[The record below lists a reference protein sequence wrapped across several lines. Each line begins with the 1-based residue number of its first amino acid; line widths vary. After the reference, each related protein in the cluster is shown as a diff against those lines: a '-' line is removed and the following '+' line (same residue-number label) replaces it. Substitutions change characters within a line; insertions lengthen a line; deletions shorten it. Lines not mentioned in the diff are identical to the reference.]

1 MTQFWIY
8 AALLLLAALM
18 LLLWPVLRGR
28 KDQAEED
35 RTALNIALYEEHIAE
50 LEAQHANGALSA
62 DQLKEGRLEADREL
76 LDDTDVGR
84 PKQSVNL
91 GNALPLIAA
100 LLVPVAG
107 LGLYMYW
114 GASEKVE
121 LTLSL
126 AEQPKTVEDMIKRLE
141 DTVRLQPES
150 VDAWYFLGRTY
161 MSEQRPKEA
170 AHAYEK
176 TIELVGRQPDLL
188 GQWAQALYF
197 ANDKQWNAELQGLV
211 DEALSQDPNEAT
223 SLGLL
228 GIAAFEDKRFQ
239 DAIDAWTQLSKSLDP
254 QDPSYQAIQTGIERA
269 RSSLAETPQANAE
282 TNATQDTAVAEPAP
296 ATVSDYKLLIDVT
309 ISDEMLKQ
317 TSGTDTVFVFA
328 RAESGPPMPLAA
340 KRLTVADLPAS
351 IALTDEDSL
360 LPQLKLSSIGR
371 VKLQASVS
379 SSGDAMQ
386 AQWSSESI
394 LIDATEE
401 GVKHPLRIDQK
412 N

>member
-8 AALLLLAALM
+8 AVLLLVVALL

-28 KDQAEED
+28 KDQTEED

-62 DQLKEGRLEADREL
+62 EQLAEGRLEASREL

-100 LLVPVAG
+100 LLVPIAG
-107 LGLYMYW
+107 LGLYFHW
-114 GASEKVE
+114 GASDKVA

-126 AEQPKTVEDMIKRLE
+126 AEQPKTAAEMIQRLE

-161 MSEQRPKEA
+161 MAEQRPQEA

-188 GQWAQALYF
+188 GQLAQALYF
-197 ANDKQWNAELQGLV
+197 ANNNQWSAELQALV
-211 DEALSQDPNEAT
+211 DEALRLDPNETT
-223 SLGLL
+223 SLGLV
-228 GIAAFEDKRFQ
+228 GIAAFEGQRFQ
-239 DAIDAWTQLSKSLDP
+239 DAIDAWTRLAKGLDP
-254 QDPSYQAIQTGIERA
+254 QDPSYAAIQTGIERA
-269 RSSLAETPQANAE
+269 RAALANSPQAAAS
-282 TNATQDTAVAEPAP
+282 NATSPLDAAADNDYQLEVEVALAD
-296 ATVSDYKLLIDVT
+296 ALLEQVAA
-309 ISDEMLKQ
+309 
-317 TSGTDTVFVFA
+317 TDTVYVFA
-328 RAESGPPMPLAA
+328 RAENGPPMPIAA
-340 KRLTVADLPAS
+340 KRLTVADLPVR
-351 IALTDEDSL
+351 ITLTDADSL
-360 LPQLKLSSIGR
+360 LPDLKLSSMAR

-379 SSGDAMQ
+379 NTDNAMN
-386 AQWSSESI
+386 AQWSSEPI
-394 LIDATEE
+394 VIDATEE
-401 GVKHPLRIDQK
+401 DGKHALLIDQK

>member
-126 AEQPKTVEDMIKRLE
+126 AEQPKTVEEMIKRLE

-197 ANDKQWNAELQGLV
+197 ANDKQWSAELQGLV

-282 TNATQDTAVAEPAP
+282 TNATQDTAAAEPAP

-401 GVKHPLRIDQK
+401 GVQHPLRIDQK

>member
-126 AEQPKTVEDMIKRLE
+126 AEQPKTVEEMIKRLE

-197 ANDKQWNAELQGLV
+197 ANGNKWSAELQSLL

-239 DAIDAWTQLSKSLDP
+239 DAIDAWTQLSKALDP

-282 TNATQDTAVAEPAP
+282 TNATQDTAAAEPAP
-296 ATVSDYKLLIDVT
+296 AAVSDYKLLIDVT

>member
-8 AALLLLAALM
+8 AALLLFAALM

-126 AEQPKTVEDMIKRLE
+126 AEQPKTVEEMIKRLE

-197 ANDKQWNAELQGLV
+197 ANGNKWSAELQSLL

-239 DAIDAWTQLSKSLDP
+239 DAIDAWTQLSKALDP

-282 TNATQDTAVAEPAP
+282 TNATQDTAAAEPAP
-296 ATVSDYKLLIDVT
+296 AAVSDYKLLIDVT

-394 LIDATEE
+394 VIDATEE

>member
-8 AALLLLAALM
+8 AVLLLVVALL

-28 KDQAEED
+28 KDQTEED

-62 DQLKEGRLEADREL
+62 EQLAEGRLEASREL

-100 LLVPVAG
+100 LLVPIAG
-107 LGLYMYW
+107 LGLYFHW
-114 GASEKVE
+114 GASDKVA

-126 AEQPKTVEDMIKRLE
+126 AEQPKTAAEMIQRLE

-161 MSEQRPKEA
+161 MAEQRPQEA

-188 GQWAQALYF
+188 GQLAQALYF
-197 ANDKQWNAELQGLV
+197 ANNNQWSAELQALV
-211 DEALSQDPNEAT
+211 DEALRLDPNETT
-223 SLGLL
+223 SLGLV
-228 GIAAFEDKRFQ
+228 GIAAFEGQRFQ
-239 DAIDAWTQLSKSLDP
+239 DAIDAWTRLAKGLDP
-254 QDPSYQAIQTGIERA
+254 QDPSYAAIQTGIERA
-269 RSSLAETPQANAE
+269 RAALANSPQAAAS
-282 TNATQDTAVAEPAP
+282 NATSPLDAAADNDYQLEVEVALAD
-296 ATVSDYKLLIDVT
+296 ALLEHVAA
-309 ISDEMLKQ
+309 
-317 TSGTDTVFVFA
+317 TDTVYVFA
-328 RAESGPPMPLAA
+328 RAENGPPMPIAA
-340 KRLTVADLPAS
+340 KRLTVADLPVR
-351 IALTDEDSL
+351 ITLTDADSL
-360 LPQLKLSSIGR
+360 LPDLKLSSMAR

-379 SSGDAMQ
+379 NTDNAMN
-386 AQWSSESI
+386 AQWSSEPI
-394 LIDATEE
+394 VIDATEE
-401 GVKHPLRIDQK
+401 DGKHALLIDQK

>member
-8 AALLLLAALM
+8 SVLLLVAALL

-35 RTALNIALYEEHIAE
+35 RTALNIALYEEHVAE
-50 LEAQHANGALSA
+50 LEAQHASGALSA
-62 DQLKEGRLEADREL
+62 EKLAEGRIEASREL
-76 LDDTDVGR
+76 LSDTDVGR
-84 PKQSVNL
+84 PKQSAHL
-91 GNALPLIAA
+91 GNALPIIAA
-100 LLVPVAG
+100 LLVPIAG
-107 LGLYMYW
+107 LGLYMHW
-114 GASEKVE
+114 GSSEKVA
-121 LTLSL
+121 LTMSL
-126 AEQPKTVEDMIKRLE
+126 VEQPKTIDEMIQRLE

-150 VDAWYFLGRTY
+150 VDAWYFLGRSY
-161 MSEQRPKEA
+161 MSEKRPKDA
-170 AHAYEK
+170 ANAYEK

-197 ANDKQWNAELQGLV
+197 ANDNQWSDELQVLV
-211 DEALSQDPNEAT
+211 DEALRQDPNEAS

-254 QDPSYQAIQTGIERA
+254 QDPSTQAIQTGIERA
-269 RSSLAETPQANAE
+269 RASLAETPQASPDVNA
-282 TNATQDTAVAEPAP
+282 AQDAEAAEAAP

-309 ISDEMLKQ
+309 ISDEILKQ

-386 AQWSSESI
+386 AQWSSESV

-401 GVKHPLRIDQK
+401 GVKHPLRIDQ
-412 N
+412 NN

>member
-8 AALLLLAALM
+8 AVLLLVVALL

-28 KDQAEED
+28 KDQTEED

-62 DQLKEGRLEADREL
+62 EQLAEGRLEASREL

-100 LLVPVAG
+100 LLVPIAG
-107 LGLYMYW
+107 LGLYFHW
-114 GASEKVE
+114 GASDKVA

-126 AEQPKTVEDMIKRLE
+126 AEQPKTAAEMIQRLE

-161 MSEQRPKEA
+161 MAEQRPQEA

-188 GQWAQALYF
+188 GQLAQALYF
-197 ANDKQWNAELQGLV
+197 ANNNQWSAELQALV
-211 DEALSQDPNEAT
+211 DEALRLDPNETT
-223 SLGLL
+223 SLGLV
-228 GIAAFEDKRFQ
+228 GIAAFEGQRFQ
-239 DAIDAWTQLSKSLDP
+239 DAIDAWTRLAKGLDP
-254 QDPSYQAIQTGIERA
+254 QDPSYAAIQTGIERA
-269 RSSLAETPQANAE
+269 RAALANSSQAAAS
-282 TNATQDTAVAEPAP
+282 NATSPLDAAADNDYQLEVEVALAD
-296 ATVSDYKLLIDVT
+296 ALLEQVAA
-309 ISDEMLKQ
+309 
-317 TSGTDTVFVFA
+317 TDTVYVFA
-328 RAESGPPMPLAA
+328 RAENGPPMPIAA
-340 KRLTVADLPAS
+340 KRLTVADLPVR
-351 IALTDEDSL
+351 ITLTDADSL
-360 LPQLKLSSIGR
+360 LPDLKLSSMAR

-379 SSGDAMQ
+379 NTDNAMN
-386 AQWSSESI
+386 AQWSSEPI
-394 LIDATEE
+394 VIDATEE
-401 GVKHPLRIDQK
+401 DGKHALLIDQK

>member
-8 AALLLLAALM
+8 AALLLFAALM

-197 ANDKQWNAELQGLV
+197 ANGNKWTAELQSLL

-282 TNATQDTAVAEPAP
+282 TNATQDTAAAEPAP
-296 ATVSDYKLLIDVT
+296 AAVSDYKLLIDVT

>member
-8 AALLLLAALM
+8 AVLLLVVALL

-28 KDQAEED
+28 KDQTEED

-62 DQLKEGRLEADREL
+62 EQLAEGRLEASREL

-100 LLVPVAG
+100 LLVPIAG
-107 LGLYMYW
+107 LGLYFHW
-114 GASEKVE
+114 GASDKVA

-126 AEQPKTVEDMIKRLE
+126 AEQPKTAAEMIQRLE

-161 MSEQRPKEA
+161 MAEQRPQEA

-188 GQWAQALYF
+188 GQLAQALYF
-197 ANDKQWNAELQGLV
+197 ANNNQWSAELQALV
-211 DEALSQDPNEAT
+211 DEALRLDPNETT
-223 SLGLL
+223 SLGLV
-228 GIAAFEDKRFQ
+228 GIAAFEGQRFQ
-239 DAIDAWTQLSKSLDP
+239 DAIDAWTRLAKGLDP
-254 QDPSYQAIQTGIERA
+254 QDPSYAAIQTGIERA
-269 RSSLAETPQANAE
+269 RAALANSSQAAAS
-282 TNATQDTAVAEPAP
+282 NATSPLDAAADNDYQLEVEVALADALLEQVA
-296 ATVSDYKLLIDVT
+296 ATDSVY
-309 ISDEMLKQ
+309 
-317 TSGTDTVFVFA
+317 VFA
-328 RAESGPPMPLAA
+328 RAANGPPMPIAA
-340 KRLTVADLPAS
+340 KRLTVADLPVR
-351 IALTDEDSL
+351 ITLTDADSL
-360 LPQLKLSSIGR
+360 LPDLKLSSMAR

-379 SSGDAMQ
+379 NTDNAMN
-386 AQWSSESI
+386 AQWSSEPI
-394 LIDATEE
+394 VIDATEE
-401 GVKHPLRIDQK
+401 DGKHALLIDQK

>member
-8 AALLLLAALM
+8 AALLLFAALM

-161 MSEQRPKEA
+161 MSEQRPEEA

-197 ANDKQWNAELQGLV
+197 ANGNKWSAELQSLL

-228 GIAAFEDKRFQ
+228 GLAAFEDKRFQ

-282 TNATQDTAVAEPAP
+282 TNATQDTAAAEPAP

>member
-126 AEQPKTVEDMIKRLE
+126 AEQPKTVEEMIKRLE

-197 ANDKQWNAELQGLV
+197 ANGNKWSAELQSLL

-282 TNATQDTAVAEPAP
+282 TNATQDTAAAEPAP

-394 LIDATEE
+394 VIDATEE

>member
-8 AALLLLAALM
+8 AALLLFAALM

-197 ANDKQWNAELQGLV
+197 ANGNKWSAELQSLL

-239 DAIDAWTQLSKSLDP
+239 DAIDAWTQLSKALDP

-282 TNATQDTAVAEPAP
+282 TNATQDTAAAEPAP
-296 ATVSDYKLLIDVT
+296 AAVSDYKLLIDVT

>member
-8 AALLLLAALM
+8 AVLLLVVALL

-28 KDQAEED
+28 KDQTEED

-50 LEAQHANGALSA
+50 LEAQYANGALSA
-62 DQLKEGRLEADREL
+62 EQLAEGRLEASREL

-100 LLVPVAG
+100 LLVPIAG
-107 LGLYMYW
+107 LGLYFHW
-114 GASEKVE
+114 GASDKVA

-126 AEQPKTVEDMIKRLE
+126 AEQPKTAAEMIQRLE

-161 MSEQRPKEA
+161 MAEQRPQEA

-188 GQWAQALYF
+188 GQLAQALYF
-197 ANDKQWNAELQGLV
+197 ANNNQWSAELQALV
-211 DEALSQDPNEAT
+211 DEALRLDPNETT
-223 SLGLL
+223 SLGLV
-228 GIAAFEDKRFQ
+228 GIAAFENQRFQ
-239 DAIDAWTQLSKSLDP
+239 DAIDAWTRLAKGLDP
-254 QDPSYQAIQTGIERA
+254 QDPSYVAIQTGIERA
-269 RSSLAETPQANAE
+269 RAALANSPQAEASNASPLDAAAD
-282 TNATQDTAVAEPAP
+282 NDYQLAVEVALAD
-296 ATVSDYKLLIDVT
+296 ALLEHVAA
-309 ISDEMLKQ
+309 
-317 TSGTDTVFVFA
+317 TDTVYVFA
-328 RAESGPPMPLAA
+328 RAENGPPMPIAA
-340 KRLTVADLPAS
+340 KRLTVADLPVR
-351 IALTDEDSL
+351 ITLTDADSL
-360 LPQLKLSSIGR
+360 LPDLKLSSMAR

-379 SSGDAMQ
+379 NTDNAMN
-386 AQWSSESI
+386 AQWSSEPI
-394 LIDATEE
+394 VIDATEE
-401 GVKHPLRIDQK
+401 DGKHALLIDQK